1 MNWKVFVLIVTLI
14 IVCFHSSGFAQMKK
28 VGQSGMTYLAI
39 SLGARESAMGNASVA
54 NVRGVQ
60 SIFYNPA
67 ILAESEGFEL
77 VVNQVNWL
85 ADTKVYGIGAA
96 YGLGQYG
103 AFGMDLVYM
112 DYGTIVG
119 TERVDKSIDERGFI
133 ITGDLNIQDFAVGLA
148 YAYPVNDRFSFGV
161 KLKYVHEDLGD
172 VPIAIDYIYDSE
184 GNRTGEFEYE
194 DRSWRLNHWGFD
206 FGGFYEIG
214 FHDLAL
220 AVVFQNYSGDMK
232 YWSEAFQM
240 PLVLRMGLSMDVTK
254 LFMPDNKEI
263 EINTAIDALHPIDY
277 TERVHIGTEFVY
289 MKMFAFRA
297 GYKFNYDVENFS
309 LGLGV
314 KFDYEGYAGSFD
326 YAYTNAEFFDSVNR
340 ISVNFAF

>member
-1 MNWKVFVLIVTLI
+1 MKNKVFILVLTIM
-14 IVCFHSSGFAQMKK
+14 VCVYTNGYSQKKK

-54 NVRGVQ
+54 SVRGVQ

-67 ILAESEGFEL
+67 ILAEIEGFGL
-77 VVNQVNWL
+77 VVNQVTWL

-96 YGLGQYG
+96 YGLGEYG
-103 AFGMDLVYM
+103 TLGMDLVYM

-119 TERVDKSIDERGFI
+119 TERVDKSIDPSGFI
-133 ITGDLNIQDFAVGLA
+133 FTGNLDVQDYAIGFA
-148 YAYPVNDRFSFGV
+148 YAYPVSDRFSFGA
-161 KLKYVHEDLGD
+161 KFKIVHEDLGAAA
-172 VPIAIDYIYDSE
+172 VAVKELEIVGQY
-184 GNRTGEFEYE
+184 EYE
-194 DRSWRLNHWGFD
+194 DRNWSLNHWGFD
-206 FGGFYEIG
+206 FGGFYEVG

-220 AVVFQNYSGDMK
+220 AVAFQNYSGDMK
-232 YWSEAFQM
+232 YWSEIFQL
-240 PLVLRMGLSMDVTK
+240 PLVLRMGLSMDVAK
-254 LFMPDNKEI
+254 LFMPENKEI

-277 TERVHIGTEFVY
+277 TERVHIGAEFVY
-289 MKMFAFRA
+289 MKMFAVRA

-314 KFDYEGYAGSFD
+314 KFDYAGYEGTFD